1 MSRDDRTARQEELSP
16 NGRGDAP
23 RMQSLT
29 FPPLR
34 QKTARREK
42 RRPGPA
48 NKPHDYRPRLEDL
61 RGTPAG
67 VTPTTS
73 GGTPDE
79 PRKPLPYVRLHLPD
93 ARSRGADAGG
103 RQ

>member
-1 MSRDDRTARQEELSP
+1 
-16 NGRGDAP
+16 
-23 RMQSLT
+23 MQSLT

-48 NKPHDYRPRLEDL
+48 NKPHDYRPRL
-61 RGTPAG
+61 GGPARDAG
-67 VTPTTS
+67 RVTPTTS

-103 RQ
+103 GSDQ